1 MAARRAS
8 AAICISV
15 PRAAATACCARYT
28 AALARAVAI
37 CVPLSCA
44 SASATSLRAAVTSPA
59 VADTA
64 PEAILPKYRAT
75 PTATSAP
82 AAVATLSICPATP
95 FSTPESVFV
104 APLASFAPPT
114 QAIKAF
120 STFVIL
126 PETVSGMAAYSSRNT
141 PSWLINAGT
150 TLSAVSL
157 PSSAIALRSLRA
169 TPIPAASARTIRSPL
184 SLTELNSSPRNT
196 PCASAWLNW
205 VITEPASA
213 VLAPEIFSPVEM
225 ASVTFSTSP
234 AL

>member
-1 MAARRAS
+1 MATRRAS

-82 AAVATLSICPATP
+82 AAVATLSILPATP

-104 APLASFAPPT
+104 TPLASFAPPT

-150 TLSAVSL
+150 TLSAVSF
-157 PSSAIALRSLRA
+157 PSSAIAFRSLRA
-169 TPIPAASARTIRSPL
+169 TPHPRSKRADHPVAIFVNSIKFFATQYTLCQCLAELGDHRTGFR
-184 SLTELNSSPRNT
+184 NSSP
-196 PCASAWLNW
+196 
-205 VITEPASA
+205 
-213 VLAPEIFSPVEM
+213 
-225 ASVTFSTSP
+225 
-234 AL
+234 